1 MATPESSTGRERH
14 LEESLP
20 DALLEEIEAVAVEL
34 AHLAGAE
41 ITSTLGREI
50 TYVDAPDDAV
60 RDAPPGFG
68 LDEWFVN
75 ALAGLSGLTA
85 DPASMATP
93 ARSAR
98 PWRGS
103 LDSLRDLSTTCSRKW
118 LLS

>member
-1 MATPESSTGRERH
+1 VHSGELSNLGPGE
-14 LEESLP
+14 
-20 DALLEEIEAVAVEL
+20 ALGIDDFGDRG
-34 AHLAGAE
+34 H
-41 ITSTLGREI
+41 STLGREI

-75 ALAGLSGLTA
+75 ALVGLSGLTA
-85 DPASMATP
+85 DPASMAMP
-93 ARSAR
+93 ARSAT

-103 LDSLRDLSTTCSRKW
+103 LDSLRDLSATCSRKW